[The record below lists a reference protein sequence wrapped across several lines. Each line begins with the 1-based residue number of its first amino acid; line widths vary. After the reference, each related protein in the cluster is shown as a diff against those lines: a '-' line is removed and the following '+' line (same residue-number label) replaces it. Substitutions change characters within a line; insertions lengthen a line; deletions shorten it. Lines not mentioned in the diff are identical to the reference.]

1 MDGPRNNRRILIF
14 LTIAVGV
21 PWSAALALYLTVG
34 ETDLIMAATLA
45 NLIFISTPALA
56 NMTTRL
62 VTREGWR
69 HLWLW
74 PRFRRGWPYYLAAIL
89 LPFLASVVAG
99 TVFYLLFPASFD
111 SGLTKVRE
119 LSAAYSVAAD
129 ANPWV
134 AFGIIILL
142 ASIRWLL
149 QNGLASIGE
158 EFGWRAYLLPKLMAR
173 FTGAEPACGPALDPV
188 PARVYAAGA
197 RKASL
202 LIGVIWGVWHWPLF
216 LMGLPLTPGF
226 PLLFLL
232 VYPVSTICMSVLL
245 CWVTLRSGSVW
256 PASIGHGFINGTSAI
271 PALPLKGPANL
282 LIGPGPGGVIGML
295 GYLALALILLFHR
308 RAFVPARE
316 VRAEGA
322 PVETGGPRAEPRP
335 AP

>member
-1 MDGPRNNRRILIF
+1 MDARLNTRRIVIF
-14 LTIAVGV
+14 LAIATGI
-21 PWSAALALYLTVG
+21 PWTAALVLYLTVG
-34 ETDLIMAATLA
+34 VTNLMMAAGVA

-56 NMTTRL
+56 NVATRL
-62 VTREGWR
+62 ITHEGRR

-99 TVFYLLFPASFD
+99 TIFYLVFPGSFD
-111 SGLTKVRE
+111 ATLPKVRE
-119 LSAAYSVAAD
+119 LYTAYSVAAD

-142 ASIRWLL
+142 ASIRWLF

-173 FTGAEPACGPALDPV
+173 FTGAEPASGSAQDPV
-188 PARVYAAGA
+188 PAGVYAAGA
-197 RKASL
+197 RKASV

-232 VYPVSTICMSVLL
+232 VYPVSTVCMSVLL

-256 PASIGHGFINGTSAI
+256 PASIGHGFINGTSGI
-271 PALPLKGPANL
+271 PMMPLKGPANM

-295 GYLALALILLFHR
+295 GYLALALVLLFNR
-308 RAFVPARE
+308 RAF
-316 VRAEGA
+316 
-322 PVETGGPRAEPRP
+322 TGRGQAGSPDPQAT
-335 AP
+335 AVAQAG

>member
-1 MDGPRNNRRILIF
+1 MDARLNTRRIAIF
-14 LTIAVGV
+14 LTLAIGI
-21 PWSAALALYLTVG
+21 PWTAALALYLTVG
-34 ETDLIMAATLA
+34 ATDLIMAATVA

-56 NMTTRL
+56 NVATRL
-62 VTREGWR
+62 ITREGR
-69 HLWLW
+69 GRLWLW
-74 PRFRRGWPYYLAAIL
+74 PKFRRGWPYYMAAIL

-99 TVFYLLFPASFD
+99 TIFYLVFPDSFD
-111 SGLTKVRE
+111 ASLTKVRE
-119 LSAAYSVAAD
+119 VAATYSVAA

-173 FTGAEPACGPALDPV
+173 FTGAEPASGSVQNAV
-188 PARVYAAGA
+188 SANAYAAGA

-216 LMGLPLTPGF
+216 LMGLPLTPDF

-271 PALPLKGPANL
+271 PALLLKGPANL

-295 GYLALALILLFHR
+295 GYLAVALVLLFSR
-308 RAFVPARE
+308 RAFAPGKEASPESVPA
-316 VRAEGA
+316 AIGS
-322 PVETGGPRAEPRP
+322 
-335 AP
+335 